1 MDVTDV
7 IVYILN
13 KNNNISGTGFVIAKD
28 NIIITC
34 SHVIQDQIS
43 QQRGEDKPEKVTVV
57 FYKTGAKYN
66 AIVEPQWWR
75 DWNQGDIAILRL
87 ESTLPSNIPEIQFAS
102 YTNINEYTV
111 KSLGFPNI
119 DNITGIYGEGNVKG
133 VISNKNNNLL
143 ELPSALSN
151 NFFTLLRR
159 LKPRFAR
166 GIVSPKFR
174 TGLLLQLL

>member
-119 DNITGIYGEGNVKG
+119 DNITGLYGEGHVKG

-143 ELPSALSN
+143 QLSSN
-151 NFFTLLRR
+151 DFTVGFSGAPIWI
-159 LKPRFAR
+159 K
-166 GIVSPKFR
+166 SN
-174 TGLLLQLL
+174 